1 VSSWNKIKTEKD
13 IEKLMNSYCGFH
25 DSCIVSVSYES
36 GTSVDSEGIMHFSDE
51 NGHRMHVI
59 FHSQM
64 VKEKLELLFV
74 GLRQVHLV
82 GWQDNYTCE
91 LFDAHLS
98 IKKQLLPGKPKEQIV
113 WASYSEFEVEDID
126 NTISEPAYT
135 YIVSNKLSWRL
146 I

>member
-1 VSSWNKIKTEKD
+1 
-13 IEKLMNSYCGFH
+13 MNSYCGFH

-98 IKKQLLPGKPKEQIV
+98 IK
-113 WASYSEFEVEDID
+113 
-126 NTISEPAYT
+126 
-135 YIVSNKLSWRL
+135 SNYCLVNRKSKLYGL
-146 I
+146 VIANLK